1 YNRRLFVDTTGED
14 LRGEDVL
21 MPASSKS
28 KYIAARFH
36 LRFHLHPKVSA
47 TLQAGGSSVLL
58 VSHSGHG
65 WQFRFAPQADQILKI
80 EESVFMGDD
89 GIPQRCQQISIGGTL
104 QPKDTQMK
112 WAMRYV
118 GRIGRR
124 R

>member
-1 YNRRLFVDTTGED
+1 
-14 LRGEDVL
+14 

-36 LRFHLHPKVSA
+36 LRFHLHPQVSA
-47 TLQAGGSSVLL
+47 TLQSGGSSVLL
-58 VSHSGHG
+58 VSHGGHG

-80 EESVFMGDD
+80 EESVFMGHE
-89 GIPQRCQQISIGGTL
+89 GIPQRCQQIAIAGTL